1 MEMLIKVLIGVVG
14 FAGSLCAVFFAWV
27 GLSIVDMK
35 TELAVTHE
43 KVANVEEMV
52 KPMWEKFI
60 SEKTVANIT
69 LTNVATNK

>member
-1 MEMLIKVLIGVVG
+1 MEMLVKLLIGSVG
-14 FAGSLCAVFFAWV
+14 FFASLCVIFFAWV
-27 GLSIVDMK
+27 GFSIVDMK

-52 KPMWEKFI
+52 KPIWEQYI
-60 SEKTVANIT
+60 SEKMNANIT

>member
-1 MEMLIKVLIGVVG
+1 MEMLIKILIGVVG

-27 GLSIVDMK
+27 GISIVDMK

-52 KPMWEKFI
+52 KPLWEQYI
-60 SEKTVANIT
+60 SEKLNANIA
-69 LTNVATNK
+69 LTNLETNK